1 MSLFP
6 RLMVVISTKI
16 SSIFHILMVFQCS
29 EPEAL
34 HIAKLNKY
42 WKKWE
47 KLLFYLVISKP
58 RKQPRE
64 CS

>member
-1 MSLFP
+1 
-6 RLMVVISTKI
+6 
-16 SSIFHILMVFQCS
+16 MVFQCS
-29 EPEAL
+29 EPETL